1 MSKLDPS
8 AVESPTSTRAVDRAM
23 ALLSEVCS
31 EPSLT
36 LSECARRTQLPASTA
51 LRLLRTLEGSGFVTR
66 DVRGSFEAGPRMVQ
80 IGTRALSVHRILEI
94 ARPALATVVDRTGE
108 SAYLALPGPGRTAVY
123 AAAHEGTWPIRHSSW
138 IGREVGL
145 DAAAVRAALDGQT
158 DACGYVT
165 SQGRLE
171 PDITAVAAAVRFRD
185 RILAVVTVLGPTYR
199 LTGTALTDCGAVM
212 ADVAHDLEQQLGNPS
227 TMRTPHGVRLNS

>member
-1 MSKLDPS
+1 
-8 AVESPTSTRAVDRAM
+8 M

-36 LSECARRTQLPASTA
+36 LTDCARRTQLPASTA
-51 LRLLRTLEGSGFVTR
+51 LRLLRTLESSGFVSR
-66 DVRGSFEAGPRMVQ
+66 DSAGSFEAGPRMVQ
-80 IGTRALSVHRILEI
+80 IGTRALSSNRILQL

-138 IGREVGL
+138 AGREVGL
-145 DAAAVRAALDGQT
+145 DASAVRAALLGET
-158 DACGYVT
+158 GALGYVT

-171 PDITAVAAAVRFRD
+171 PDITAIAAPVRLQNRV
-185 RILAVVTVLGPTYR
+185 LAVVTILGPTYR
-199 LTGTALTDCGAVM
+199 LTGNVLSDCGAVM
-212 ADVAHDLEQQLGNPS
+212 TEVAHNLELQLGTPS
-227 TMRTPHGVRLNS
+227 TSRTPHGARLNA